1 VAVPEQLSGSK
12 NGWRFHIPVLLGI
25 VAGILLIAGA
35 EALGRAHLIPS
46 DVRDAGFVVG
56 GALLGLIA
64 LSLDELYRAGPER
77 ARLRQ
82 EREAEVA
89 RHQEERRLDFEEYRA
104 LQAELKETRSRSSA
118 LETKLELTG
127 ALDRDRIGDALL
139 LGFYFDRRRE
149 GLPSSPKQ
157 PIFKTAAMRLKLL
170 TGTVTEMSLDKRTA
184 HDVLEIAYGPVVA
197 ESFDLGYLL
206 SHLGGDG
213 VAQGPGTEILGELEK
228 QLQALKLNSKPSV
241 ATAGDD
247 ISANIKKL
255 AARVASI
262 VRRL

>member
-1 VAVPEQLSGSK
+1 VALPEQLSGSK
-12 NGWRFHIPVLLGI
+12 NGWRFHIPVFLGI

-35 EALGRAHLIPS
+35 EALGRAHVIPG

-64 LSLDELYRAGPER
+64 LSLDELYRTGPER
-77 ARLRQ
+77 ARMRQ
-82 EREAEVA
+82 EREAEVT
-89 RHQEERRLDFEEYRA
+89 RHQEERRLDFEQYRA
-104 LQAELKETRSRSSA
+104 LQAELKETRSRSAA
-118 LETKLELTG
+118 LESKLELTG

-157 PIFKTAAMRLKLL
+157 PIFKAAAMRLKLL
-170 TGTVTEMSLDKRTA
+170 TGTVNEMSLEKRTA

-206 SHLGGDG
+206 SHLGQDG
-213 VAQGPGTEILGELEK
+213 LAQGPGSEILAELEK
-228 QLQALKLNSKPSV
+228 QLKALKLDSKPS
-241 ATAGDD
+241 AASSAAD
-247 ISANIKKL
+247 ISANIKNL

-262 VRRL
+262 LRRS